1 MRRGRGG
8 WGDIVAG
15 EAETLV
21 QPALSDRQFTLIA
34 RAIADPR
41 RFSMLRA
48 IAASGSLSCSCLTG
62 AHSVSAATV
71 SHHLK
76 ELEAAGLIDNVREG
90 RFVRLVF
97 RRDLFEAYLR
107 QLSAL

>member
-1 MRRGRGG
+1 M
-8 WGDIVAG
+8 AG
-15 EAETLV
+15 EPGTT
-21 QPALSDRQFTLIA
+21 PALSERQFTLIA

-48 IAASGSLSCSCLTG
+48 IAADGSLPCSCLTE
-62 AHSVSAATV
+62 AHSVSAATI

-76 ELEAAGLIDNVREG
+76 ELEAAGLIDSVREG
-90 RFVRLVF
+90 KFVRLVF

-107 QLSAL
+107 RLSDL